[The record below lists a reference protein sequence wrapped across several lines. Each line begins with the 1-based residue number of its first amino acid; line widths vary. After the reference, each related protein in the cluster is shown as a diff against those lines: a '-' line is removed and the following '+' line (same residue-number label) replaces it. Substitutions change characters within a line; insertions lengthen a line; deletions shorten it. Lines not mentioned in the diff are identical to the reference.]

1 MSSTRTAAFAGCG
14 RWLAVRLRDEPLSP
28 LQTQFCIF
36 AGLHR
41 IEPVSRRTRFDRRFR
56 RSRRR
61 DVRRISSLEKSLKG
75 YCMAMPRTAQRNGV
89 VSALVLLASL
99 SALAQTSTWNI
110 DPAHST
116 AQFTVRHL
124 GISNVTGQFTKVS
137 GMVVLND
144 VDITKSQVSASID
157 VSSVDT
163 RVEARD
169 KDLKSPNFFDVE
181 KYPTIE
187 FKSKRIAN
195 SGGKLQVTGD
205 LTIHGTTH
213 EVTLDVD
220 GPTPEVTDPWG
231 NSRRG
236 LSATTAINR
245 KDFNLVYNN
254 LLKTGEA
261 VVGDTVK
268 IQIDAELV
276 KKK

>member
-1 MSSTRTAAFAGCG
+1 MM
-14 RWLAVRLRDEPLSP
+14 
-28 LQTQFCIF
+28 
-36 AGLHR
+36 
-41 IEPVSRRTRFDRRFR
+41 
-56 RSRRR
+56 
-61 DVRRISSLEKSLKG
+61 K
-75 YCMAMPRTAQRNGV
+75 TAQRICI
-89 VSALVLLASL
+89 VSAVALLTSL
-99 SALAQTSTWNI
+99 SLAQTSNWNI

-124 GISNVTGQFTKVS
+124 AISNVTGSFTKVTGS
-137 GMVVLND
+137 VVLNEK
-144 VDITKSQVSASID
+144 DIAQSQVSASID

-163 RVEARD
+163 RVEMRD

-187 FKSKRIAN
+187 FKSKRIIS
-195 SGGKLQVTGD
+195 SGGKLQVIGD

-220 GPTPEVTDPWG
+220 GPTPELTDPWG

-236 LSATTAINR
+236 ISATTAINR
-245 KDFNLVYNN
+245 RDFNLVYNN

-261 VVGDTVK
+261 VVGDNVK
-268 IQIDAELV
+268 IQIDAEIV

>member
-1 MSSTRTAAFAGCG
+1 M
-14 RWLAVRLRDEPLSP
+14 
-28 LQTQFCIF
+28 
-36 AGLHR
+36 
-41 IEPVSRRTRFDRRFR
+41 
-56 RSRRR
+56 
-61 DVRRISSLEKSLKG
+61 LK
-75 YCMAMPRTAQRNGV
+75 TAQRIGI
-89 VSALVLLASL
+89 VSAIVLLASL

-124 GISNVTGQFTKVS
+124 AISNVTGNFTRVTGS
-137 GMVVLND
+137 VVLNEK
-144 VDITKSQVSASID
+144 DITQSQVSASID

-163 RVEARD
+163 RVEARN

-187 FKSKRIAN
+187 FKSKRIV
-195 SGGKLQVTGD
+195 SGGGKLQVIGD
-205 LTIHGTTH
+205 LTIHGTTR

-220 GPTPEVTDPWG
+220 GPTAELADPWG

-236 LSATTAINR
+236 VSATTTINR
-245 KDFNLVYNN
+245 KDFNLMYNN

-261 VVGDTVK
+261 VVGDNVK
-268 IQIDAELV
+268 IQIDAEMV

>member
-1 MSSTRTAAFAGCG
+1 MLKTA
-14 RWLAVRLRDEPLSP
+14 
-28 LQTQFCIF
+28 
-36 AGLHR
+36 HR
-41 IEPVSRRTRFDRRFR
+41 IA
-56 RSRRR
+56 
-61 DVRRISSLEKSLKG
+61 I
-75 YCMAMPRTAQRNGV
+75 A
-89 VSALVLLASL
+89 SAIALLASL

-124 GISNVTGQFTKVS
+124 AISNVTGNFTTVTGS
-137 GMVVLND
+137 VVLNEK
-144 VDITKSQVSASID
+144 DITQSQVSASID

-163 RVEARD
+163 RVEARN

-187 FKSKRIAN
+187 FKSKRIV
-195 SGGKLQVTGD
+195 SGGGKLQVIGD
-205 LTIHGTTH
+205 LTIHGTTR

-220 GPTPEVTDPWG
+220 GPTPELSDPWG

-236 LSATTAINR
+236 ISATTTINR
-245 KDFNLVYNN
+245 RDFNLTYNN

-261 VVGDTVK
+261 VVGDNVK
-268 IQIDAELV
+268 IQIDAEMV

>member
-1 MSSTRTAAFAGCG
+1 M
-14 RWLAVRLRDEPLSP
+14 
-28 LQTQFCIF
+28 
-36 AGLHR
+36 
-41 IEPVSRRTRFDRRFR
+41 
-56 RSRRR
+56 
-61 DVRRISSLEKSLKG
+61 LK
-75 YCMAMPRTAQRNGV
+75 TAQRIGL
-89 VSALVLLASL
+89 AFAIALLASL
-99 SALAQTSTWNI
+99 SAFAQTSNWNI

-124 GISNVTGQFTKVS
+124 GISNVTGNFTKVTGS
-137 GMVVLND
+137 VVLNER
-144 VDITKSQVSASID
+144 DIAQSQVSATID
-157 VSSVDT
+157 VNSVDT

-169 KDLKSPNFFDVE
+169 KDLRSPNFFDVE

-187 FKSKRIAN
+187 FKSKRMVG
-195 SGGKLQVTGD
+195 SGGKLQLIGD

-220 GPTPEVTDPWG
+220 GPTPEMTDPWG

-236 LSATTAINR
+236 ISATTAINR

-261 VVGDTVK
+261 VVGDKVK
-268 IQIDAELV
+268 IQIDAEIV

>member
-1 MSSTRTAAFAGCG
+1 MVT
-14 RWLAVRLRDEPLSP
+14 
-28 LQTQFCIF
+28 
-36 AGLHR
+36 
-41 IEPVSRRTRFDRRFR
+41 
-56 RSRRR
+56 
-61 DVRRISSLEKSLKG
+61 LK
-75 YCMAMPRTAQRNGV
+75 TAQRV
-89 VSALVLLASL
+89 FTVSAIVLLASL

-124 GISNVTGQFTKVS
+124 GISNVTGNFTKVAGS
-137 GMVVLND
+137 VVLNEKE
-144 VDITKSQVSASID
+144 IAQSQVSASID

-169 KDLKSPNFFDVE
+169 KDLRSPNFFDVE

-187 FKSKRIAN
+187 FKSKRVVS
-195 SGGKLQVTGD
+195 SGGRLQVIGD

-220 GPTPEVTDPWG
+220 GPSAELTDPWG

-236 LSATTAINR
+236 ISAATTINR
-245 KDFNLVYNN
+245 KDFSLVYNN

-261 VVGDTVK
+261 VIGDNVK
-268 IQIDAELV
+268 IQIDAEMV

>member
-1 MSSTRTAAFAGCG
+1 MLKT
-14 RWLAVRLRDEPLSP
+14 V
-28 LQTQFCIF
+28 
-36 AGLHR
+36 HR
-41 IEPVSRRTRFDRRFR
+41 IA
-56 RSRRR
+56 
-61 DVRRISSLEKSLKG
+61 I
-75 YCMAMPRTAQRNGV
+75 A
-89 VSALVLLASL
+89 SAITLLASL

-124 GISNVTGQFTKVS
+124 AISNVTGNFTKVTGS
-137 GMVVLND
+137 VVLNEKD
-144 VDITKSQVSASID
+144 TAQSQVSASID

-163 RVEARD
+163 RVEARN

-187 FKSKRIAN
+187 FKSKRIV
-195 SGGKLQVTGD
+195 SGGGKLQVIGD
-205 LTIHGTTH
+205 LTIHGTTR

-220 GPTPEVTDPWG
+220 GPTPELSDPWG

-236 LSATTAINR
+236 ISATTTINR
-245 KDFNLVYNN
+245 RDFNLTYNS

-261 VVGDTVK
+261 VVGDNVK
-268 IQIDAELV
+268 IQIDAEMV

>member
-1 MSSTRTAAFAGCG
+1 MMKTVQRIAIISAIILFAG
-14 RWLAVRLRDEPLSP
+14 
-28 LQTQFCIF
+28 
-36 AGLHR
+36 
-41 IEPVSRRTRFDRRFR
+41 
-56 RSRRR
+56 
-61 DVRRISSLEKSLKG
+61 
-75 YCMAMPRTAQRNGV
+75 
-89 VSALVLLASL
+89 L

-124 GISNVTGQFTKVS
+124 AISNVTGSFTKVTGS
-137 GMVVLND
+137 IPLID
-144 VDITKSQVSASID
+144 QDITQSQVSANIE

-187 FKSKRIAN
+187 FKSKRIVS
-195 SGGKLQVTGD
+195 SGGKLQVIGD

-220 GPTPEVTDPWG
+220 GPTPALTDPWG
-231 NSRRG
+231 NLRRG
-236 LSATTAINR
+236 ISATTAINR
-245 KDFNLVYNN
+245 RDFNLLYNK
-254 LLKTGEA
+254 LLGTGEA
-261 VVGDTVK
+261 VVGDNVK
-268 IQIDAELV
+268 IQIDAEIV